1 MVTGKRRGSYTSTAK
16 NGRGIVMYR
25 HFIET
30 DKGRARVGPRRYDH
44 IEDGKQYDV
53 IAQEVDNGLSVL
65 LWRPT
70 PRG

>member
-1 MVTGKRRGSYTSTAK
+1 
-16 NGRGIVMYR
+16 MYR